1 MEKENII
8 RAKSFDYGVRI
19 FKLYKWLLEHHRIYS
34 VADQILRSGT
44 AIGANIE
51 EATGGFTK
59 KEFAVKIG
67 IAFKEARETRYW
79 LRILHAGGCLED
91 KVFDSMLT
99 DCEELIKILG
109 SIQITTR
116 QNIMKEQKPRKG

>member
-1 MEKENII
+1 M
-8 RAKSFDYGVRI
+8 AV
-19 FKLYKWLLEHHRIYS
+19 EHHRIYS

-67 IAFKEARETRYW
+67 IAYKEARETRYW
-79 LRILHAGGCLED
+79 LRILHAGGCLDD
-91 KVFDSMLT
+91 KVFDSMLA
-99 DCEELIKILG
+99 DCEELIRILG
-109 SIQITTR
+109 SIQMTTR